1 MIVYR
6 SACLSVRQ
14 KPGERLAV
22 RSGPRPWISSQPAGS
37 ALTGGSFRPS
47 TLNTSRYLRNVSMG
61 QTMAREVMAGS
72 PQTASATDLAA
83 GSVTVLA
90 GYSNPCPRETGPDG
104 LTCSTDSRVTWPA
117 SPQTPEVPEP
127 PAVLPHAVRP
137 SARTPAARAPV
148 TCRDALRYLFML
160 VRRIPEAGGSLLRSN
175 GPA

>member
-1 MIVYR
+1 
-6 SACLSVRQ
+6 
-14 KPGERLAV
+14 
-22 RSGPRPWISSQPAGS
+22 
-37 ALTGGSFRPS
+37 
-47 TLNTSRYLRNVSMG
+47 MG

-72 PQTASATDLAA
+72 PQTASATDLAAA

-160 VRRIPEAGGSLLRSN
+160 VRRIPEAGGFPSQEQWSCVTVNRPPPLIALGSAMMWVSDKSSIQSPCRPLFRAEFAR
-175 GPA
+175 G